1 MAKGIVSSNPQ
12 AMVSGGLIN
21 DVDVVITHAEWAH
34 YDYGGQ
40 TEPRFV
46 AAIVM
51 QVLVDGQPV
60 PEEHCQYYA
69 AGSAAD
75 WGPDPADN
83 NFTPLKLNPSK
94 TAFTSGSN
102 WALFAQSLVDAGFP
116 ANKLDDSD
124 LRQLLNLKVHVLRKA
139 VKREGLAQTNAKG
152 RENTV
157 LLVTGLIGPGGI
169 RRPAAARPVGAAAPA
184 APAQVPP
191 QAQAP
196 AAPDANTGTGTGGT
210 GVDVGAIVES
220 ILKPLAG
227 KNTALIAIRA
237 KAVTAINAAVAA
249 PAERKAAS
257 DAFMALMADDDA
269 LAQLGITADR
279 SNPASPAFQWVGLG
293 E

>member
-1 MAKGIVSSNPQ
+1 MAKGIVSSNPS

-34 YDYGGQ
+34 YDYGGK
-40 TEPRFV
+40 TEARFV

-69 AGSAAD
+69 AGSASD

-83 NFTPLKLNPSK
+83 NFTPIRLNPSK

-116 ANKLDDSD
+116 ANKLDDSN
-124 LRQLLNLKVHVLRKA
+124 LRELLNLKVHVLRKA
-139 VKREGLAQTNAKG
+139 VKREGLSQTNEKG

-157 LLVTGLIGPGGI
+157 LLVTGLIGPGGN
-169 RRPAAARPVGAAAPA
+169 RRPAAARPAGTTAAAA
-184 APAQVPP
+184 VAPAQT

-196 AAPDANTGTGTGGT
+196 AADTGGSGNGA

-237 KAVTAINAAVAA
+237 KAVTAINAAVTA

-269 LAQLGITADR
+269 LAQLGITSDR
-279 SNPASPAFQWVGLG
+279 NNPASPTFQWVGLG